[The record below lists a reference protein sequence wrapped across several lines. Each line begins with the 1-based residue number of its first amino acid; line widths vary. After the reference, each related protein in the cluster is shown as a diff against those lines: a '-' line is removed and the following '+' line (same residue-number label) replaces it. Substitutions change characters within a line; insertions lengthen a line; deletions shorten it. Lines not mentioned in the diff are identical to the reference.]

1 MAAPTIIIGIGTSGL
16 YTLENAQRFYYET
29 YKTNKPKNVEFIYIE
44 TNESNRPVGTPI
56 GNDITRVYISL
67 DNMAEMITELN
78 NSCNNPAWVPNTGV
92 VLAAGL
98 GAGGIRSCGRL
109 AMWGRNQKGD
119 NFGNVIN
126 AITNAYAKVMHVNNN
141 DTNLAAQPTVFIT
154 GSLTGGTGAGVFIDM
169 GYLVRHI
176 IQNVKD
182 LYGLFLLPKEP
193 TVIRGFE
200 VMYGNAFGAIK
211 DLEHYNKVENK
222 YTEKWPNGFS
232 KTEEVPPYELVQFI
246 SQDYQDGAPAISTL
260 SGLYKMAGLYLFLN
274 IAGIYEKRR
283 ERLVDAAGNSLI
295 GKYGT
300 FGLSAIQFPK
310 DQIQEFVSSQLSIE
324 LLNRLTDSAEY
335 YLNGQKRPISRAS
348 IKQNMAL
355 VFDGILENAFATLN
369 TVEARDLLV
378 SIDKDATRINKGEIK
393 GSPVEFIISMFT
405 STRNDNYHAL
415 VNNNIKSALNV
426 FVDSIYQQVDN
437 AMQSTENLYYAKYV
451 LEDIVESIERTLSY
465 WKSIGLSSQ
474 TQNWDNELRKLA
486 IGCTNNTYK
495 SVFEHDSVLKDR
507 LNTIFELMKMHLS
520 IRVLIDIC
528 KHVREGKIKLEG
540 SNHELPK
547 LQFFDDLIK
556 KLNVLIGKVDDLENN
571 NISFTRRLNDIKGDI
586 NDTTLPILRV
596 YPSNSFAKECE
607 KAKDTYTQKS
617 GGNVRSITEVI
628 QQQNILNYLKQKQT
642 GKFNEEVYLDFLKA
656 FRLKVETLN
665 CIEDFNIASY
675 IRNSTDECIRTARK
689 ATSPFL
695 KVNRIFTPSPYL
707 PRFVVGDDKNE
718 ITDVLSAFRN
728 QNYNDFPDTI
738 DGKKELTDLKNI
750 IVFYDEKGNY
760 IPMTDL
766 SYINLMKDAFN
777 NVPSGLADEN
787 ITSERWRNNRS
798 AYSTN

>member
-1 MAAPTIIIGIGTSGL
+1 MATPTIIIGIGTSGL

-67 DNMAEMITELN
+67 DNMAEMIAELKT
-78 NSCNNPAWVPNTGV
+78 SCNNPSWLPESRV

-141 DTNLAAQPTVFIT
+141 DANLAAQPTVFIT

-176 IQNVKD
+176 IQNAKD
-182 LYGLFLLPKEP
+182 IYGLFLLPQEP
-193 TVIRGFE
+193 KVIRGFE
-200 VMYGNAFGAIK
+200 VMYGNAYGAIK
-211 DLEHYNKVENK
+211 DLEHYNKVENNYK
-222 YTEKWPNGFS
+222 EKWPNGFT
-232 KTEEVPPYELVQFI
+232 KDLEVPPYELVQFI

-324 LLNRLTDSAEY
+324 LLQRLTDSGEY

-348 IKQNMAL
+348 IKQNMAV

-378 SIDKDATRINKGEIK
+378 SIDKDSTRINKGEIK
-393 GSPVEFIISMFT
+393 GSPVEFIIGMFT
-405 STRNDNYHAL
+405 STKNDNYHAM

-451 LEDIVESIERTLSY
+451 LEDIVESIERTLAY

-556 KLNVLIGKVDDLENN
+556 KLNALIGKTDELENG

-596 YPSNSFAKECE
+596 YPSNSFSKECE
-607 KAKDTYTQKS
+607 KAKETYTQRS

-628 QQQNILNYLKQKQT
+628 QQQNILNYLKQKQ
-642 GKFNEEVYLDFLKA
+642 GNRFNEEIYLDFLKA
-656 FRLKVETLN
+656 FRLKVDTLN

-675 IRNSTDECIRTARK
+675 IRNSTEESIRTARK

-695 KVNRIFTPSPYL
+695 KINRVFTPSPYL
-707 PRFVVGDDKNE
+707 PRFVVGDDNNE

-760 IPMTDL
+760 IPITDL
-766 SYINLMKDAFN
+766 SYINLMKDAFT

-787 ITSERWRNNRS
+787 VTSERWKNNRS
-798 AYSTN
+798 AYTTN